1 MAAPIRGRSRAP
13 ALRPRLSAQGECTAC
28 VGGELTVTTTAAAA
42 EGAVAF
48 TATAA
53 LANASADAWLAPP
66 VAAALRRRLKHAQ
79 LGQVTGAA
87 ALHRAAGD
95 GAAADAARAQ
105 ALALA
110 LAPPRLVWPGLTSMV
125 ATRPASCDA
134 PADEGGGGGGGGG
147 GASPPRCEGGGA
159 EGALDEEQ
167 LELGGL
173 VGASPVAGGALRA
186 DLASEASALTGRS
199 GGGLAGGTI
208 GIGVAGAVV
217 LALLG
222 AGAAWLV
229 RRRRLRRATLQKNAG
244 AGAGRVAYQRQRSS
258 ALGAPAQQPAAEMV
272 VVQPLDDAP
281 AA

>member
-1 MAAPIRGRSRAP
+1 M
-13 ALRPRLSAQGECTAC
+13 
-28 VGGELTVTTTAAAA
+28 
-42 EGAVAF
+42 
-48 TATAA
+48 
-53 LANASADAWLAPP
+53 
-66 VAAALRRRLKHAQ
+66 
-79 LGQVTGAA
+79 
-87 ALHRAAGD
+87 
-95 GAAADAARAQ
+95 
-105 ALALA
+105 
-110 LAPPRLVWPGLTSMV
+110 
-125 ATRPASCDA
+125 
-134 PADEGGGGGGGGG
+134 
-147 GASPPRCEGGGA
+147 
-159 EGALDEEQ
+159 
-167 LELGGL
+167 
-173 VGASPVAGGALRA
+173 AGGALRA

-244 AGAGRVAYQRQRSS
+244 AGAGRFAYQRQRSS